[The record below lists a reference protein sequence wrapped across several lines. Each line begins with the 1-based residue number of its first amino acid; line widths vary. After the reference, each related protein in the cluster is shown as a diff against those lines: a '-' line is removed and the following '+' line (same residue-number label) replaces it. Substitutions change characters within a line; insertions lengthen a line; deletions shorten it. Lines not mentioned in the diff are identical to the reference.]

1 MFSMQLAPI
10 PIQPG
15 RSARRPNAREQMLVQ
30 VRFMGLPLQDEPEA
44 ALWGRR
50 PEGRGG
56 SPMSR
61 FLSRVIGY
69 LVAARP

>member
-10 PIQPG
+10 PIQSG
-15 RSARRPNAREQMLVQ
+15 TDSRRHAARAQVLVQ
-30 VRFMGLPLQDEPEA
+30 VKFMGLPLPDEPEA

-50 PEGRGG
+50 AEGRGG
-56 SPMSR
+56 PVSR
-61 FLSRVIGY
+61 FISRVLDR